1 MTGEMPPGGIQM
13 VKIDGTKVRRL
24 REQKGLTQLYVA
36 TAVQVTTDTIS
47 RWENNRYPSIKK
59 ENCLKLAEALEVAL
73 EDILDQRGESQDVE
87 TGQDE
92 HPQTAEVP
100 AAQRRNPL
108 LLVAGAILAIAALA
122 VAGWYL
128 VKQPGKQLITARRIL
143 PRHCLPGQPFPVI
156 IEVNATPERPVTL
169 ILREIL
175 PAKAELKKTS
185 PALSAPAGKGQQSDD
200 ELNELKWLEKLNG
213 PTRFIYTA
221 TIKGEPGET
230 FHFSG
235 DIAVSQDSEKARAV
249 VGNDT
254 ITTGAHHWAD
264 ANADGVLSDTEML
277 VVHDQYSGAEKL
289 GVDIARIEKIWQ
301 GSGYRWDDKKSA
313 YEILP

>member
-47 RWENNRYPSIKK
+47 RWENKRYPSIKK
-59 ENCLKLAEALEVAL
+59 ENCVKLAEALEVSL
-73 EDILDQRGESQDVE
+73 EDILDQRRDSRDPE
-87 TGQDE
+87 TDQE
-92 HPQTAEVP
+92 PSPQTAEIP
-100 AAQRRNPL
+100 LAPQSKNPL
-108 LLVAGAILAIAALA
+108 LLVSGAILAIAALA
-122 VAGWYL
+122 IAGWYFL
-128 VKQPGKQLITARRIL
+128 LQPEGQLITARRIL

-156 IEVNATPERPVTL
+156 IEVTATPERPVAL

-185 PALSAPAGKGQQSDD
+185 PGLSAPAGKGQQSDI
-200 ELNELKWLEKLNG
+200 ELKWLEKING

-221 TIKGEPGET
+221 TIQGSPGET

-235 DIAVSQDSEKARAV
+235 DIAVSQDLEKARAV

-264 ANADGVLSDTEML
+264 ANADGVLSDKEML

>member
-47 RWENNRYPSIKK
+47 RWENKRYPSIKK
-59 ENCLKLAEALEVAL
+59 ENCVKLAEALEVPL
-73 EDILDQRGESQDVE
+73 EDILDQREESIDLE
-87 TGQDE
+87 TGQE
-92 HPQTAEVP
+92 PSQASELAAAAPQT
-100 AAQRRNPL
+100 RNPL
-108 LLVAGAILAIAALA
+108 LLVCGTILAATALA
-122 VAGWYL
+122 VAGWYFL
-128 VKQPGKQLITARRIL
+128 LQPGEQVITARRIL

-156 IEVNATPERPVTL
+156 IEVAAAPQRPVAL

-185 PALSAPAGKGQQSDD
+185 PSLSAPAGKGQQSDK
-200 ELNELKWLEKLNG
+200 ELKWLEKING
-213 PTRFIYTA
+213 STRFIYTV
-221 TIKGEPGET
+221 TLQGSPGES

-264 ANADGVLSDTEML
+264 ANADGVLSDKEML

-289 GVDIARIEKIWQ
+289 GVDIAKIEKIWQ